1 MKIRDILRE
10 QEDWKQDS
18 PEFKT
23 KQSGFNPETGQYTW
37 DVEYTPLKGV
47 DKAIEDAFQ
56 EYKDVLKKYPEDQ
69 KLEKLFDVFAAWKR
83 EFRKHVSR
91 KYGK

>member
-18 PEFKT
+18 PEFRT